1 MKDFKNILVSIENN
15 IAILSF
21 NRPDVLNAL
30 NTETVKELI
39 EAFKEFDT
47 ASEVRTIIVTG
58 SGKSFVAG
66 ADISEMEGKTPEEV
80 AEVIAAELKKGN

>member
-1 MKDFKNILVSIENN
+1 MKEFNNILVNVENN

-39 EAFKEFDT
+39 EAFKEFETDK
-47 ASEVRTIIVTG
+47 EVRTIIVTG

-66 ADISEMEGKTPEEV
+66 AEIGRAHV
-80 AEVIAAELKKGN
+80 